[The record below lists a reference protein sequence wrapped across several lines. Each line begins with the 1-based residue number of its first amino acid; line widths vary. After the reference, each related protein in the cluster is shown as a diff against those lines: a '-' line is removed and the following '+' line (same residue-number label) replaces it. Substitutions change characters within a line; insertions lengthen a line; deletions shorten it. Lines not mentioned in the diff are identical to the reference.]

1 MNDRLEIR
9 LAGMGG
15 QGMILAGVLLADAA
29 VRDGKNA
36 VQTQSYGPEARGGA
50 SRSEVILS
58 DDEIDYPEVI
68 EADVLLC
75 MSQQACDKYAQ
86 KLKRNGLLIVDSGH
100 VGRVPWAHAVRADL
114 TAWAVEAT
122 QREITANVLA
132 LGFLV
137 GLTGIVSL
145 ESLRETI
152 RARAPAGTQE
162 INLQALQCGFSKAE
176 SYKAK
181 NHKAVALQTDPFQAD
196 G

>member
-1 MNDRLEIR
+1 MSDRLEIR

-29 VRDGKNA
+29 IRDGKNA

-58 DDEIDYPEVI
+58 GQEIDYPEVI

-75 MSQQACDKYAQ
+75 MSQQACDKYAHQ
-86 KLKRNGLLIVDSGH
+86 LKRSGLLIVDSGH
-100 VGRVPWAHAVRADL
+100 VKRLPTTRAVRADL

-122 QREITANVLA
+122 GRAITANVLA

-137 GLTGIVSL
+137 GLTDIVSRQAM
-145 ESLRETI
+145 EETVL
-152 RARAPAGTQE
+152 ARAPAGTQE
-162 INLQALQCGFSKAE
+162 LNLQALRRGFDEADSLKA
-176 SYKAK
+176 
-181 NHKAVALQTDPFQAD
+181 TD
-196 G
+196 

>member
-1 MNDRLEIR
+1 VSDRLEVR

-50 SRSEVILS
+50 SRSEVIIAS
-58 DDEIDYPEVI
+58 ESIDYPEVI

-86 KLKRNGLLIVDSGH
+86 QLKRNGLLIVDSGH
-100 VGRVPWAHAVRADL
+100 VQRLPTTQAVRADL
-114 TAWAVEAT
+114 TAWAEEAT
-122 QREITANVLA
+122 GRAITANVLA

-137 GLTGIVSL
+137 GLTGIVSR
-145 ESLRETI
+145 EALRETVL
-152 RARAPAGTQE
+152 ARAPAGTQE
-162 INLQALQCGFSKAE
+162 INLQALERGFSEAE
-176 SYKAK
+176 
-181 NHKAVALQTDPFQAD
+181 ALRT
-196 G
+196 GG